1 MTDYLRRN
9 TAPLSDRV
17 WSALDEAVAEAAR
30 HVLAARRV
38 ATFDGPHGW
47 DHVAARTGTMT
58 PCSGPDGR
66 AVVCVPEVVL
76 LCEIRVDFSL
86 PWSSIE
92 VFERGAPVLDTG
104 PAEAAAREAALA
116 EDRLAFYGDPVG
128 TGFLMSKDTPRVK
141 AQDWA
146 RPGEMLADLLR
157 AVETLDERGVP
168 GPYEAVLPTA
178 RYYTYL
184 QATDESGYPT
194 ARQLKDVFAAVHR
207 SPVMSGAGAVF
218 STRGGD
224 FVLTVGGDLAVG
236 YRMHD
241 RDLVHLFCVE
251 TIAAQTVSPE
261 AVCVLDAAASSM

>member
-1 MTDYLRRN
+1 
-9 TAPLSDRV
+9 
-17 WSALDEAVAEAAR
+17 
-30 HVLAARRV
+30 V

-47 DHVAARTGTMT
+47 DHVAARTGSMT
-58 PCSGPDGR
+58 PCGAPEGR

-104 PAEAAAREAALA
+104 PAEAAAREVALA

-128 TGFLMSKDTPRVK
+128 SGFLTSKETSRVK
-141 AQDWA
+141 AQDWS

-157 AVETLDERGVP
+157 AVETLDERGVA

-178 RYYTYL
+178 RYYAYL
-184 QATDESGYPT
+184 QAADESGYPT
-194 ARQLKDVFAAVHR
+194 ARQLRDVFAAVHR
-207 SPVMSGAGAVF
+207 SPVISGAGAVF

-236 YRMHD
+236 YRLHD
-241 RDLVHLFCVE
+241 RDQVHLFCAE
-251 TIAAQTVSPE
+251 TIAAQTVAPE
-261 AVCVLDAAASSM
+261 AVCVLEAVVT